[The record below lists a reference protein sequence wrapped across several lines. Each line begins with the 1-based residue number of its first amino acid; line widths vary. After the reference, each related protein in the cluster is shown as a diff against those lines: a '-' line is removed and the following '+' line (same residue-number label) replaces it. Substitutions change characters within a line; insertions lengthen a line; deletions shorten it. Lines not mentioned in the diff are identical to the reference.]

1 MRPFDGRRVLLGVA
15 GGIAAYK
22 TAELARRLVQAGSEV
37 QVILTSSGARL
48 VGGTTFEA
56 LTGRPVRDSLWEG
69 ALSHI
74 ELGRWA
80 DAIVVAPATADLIA
94 KLAGG
99 IADDLLTTTLLAAPH
114 RALLA
119 PAMNTRMYEHPAT
132 QRNLETLRSFGHP
145 IVGPAYGELA
155 EGEVG
160 FGRMAEPEELL
171 AHVGR
176 LLEPVS
182 RWRGCRVVV
191 TAGPTWEP
199 VDAVRFLGN
208 RSSGRM
214 GHAIAAAA
222 WRRGADV
229 VLINGPTEVSP
240 PSEIEDVRLVETAE
254 EMGLALRDA
263 LPGADAWFMAAAVAD
278 FRPSSPRADKI
289 RRSGGLTSIAVEPAP
304 DLMVTAGEVASSDC
318 VKVAFALEVGVGE
331 GAEDSARGK
340 LKEKGAHLIVL
351 NDPSEPGSGFGVE
364 TNRVTIIDASGAT
377 ETLPQMLKTEAANE
391 ILDRAE
397 RYLPGG

>member
-1 MRPFDGRRVLLGVA
+1 MRPFEGKRVLLGVA

-22 TAELARRLVQAGSEV
+22 SAELARRLVQEGSEV
-37 QVILTSSGARL
+37 QVILTSSGARF
-48 VGGTTFEA
+48 VGTTTFEA
-56 LTGRPVRDSLWEG
+56 LTGRPVGESLWEG
-69 ALSHI
+69 ALKHI

-80 DAIVVAPATADLIA
+80 DASVVAPATADLIA
-94 KLAGG
+94 KLAAGM
-99 IADDLLTTTLLAAPH
+99 ADDLLTTTLLASSE

-132 QRNLETLRSFGHP
+132 QRNIEMLRSFGHP

-160 FGRMAEPEELL
+160 FGRMSEPEEIL
-171 AHVGR
+171 AHIGR
-176 LLEPVS
+176 MLS
-182 RWRGCRVVV
+182 RTGRWHARRVVV

-229 VLINGPTEVSP
+229 VLINGPTEVDP
-240 PSEIEDVRLVETAE
+240 PQEIEDVRQVETAE
-254 EMGLALRDA
+254 EMGLALSDA
-263 LPGADAWFMAAAVAD
+263 LLDADALFMAAAVAD
-278 FRPSSPRADKI
+278 FRPSDPRDDKI
-289 RRSGGLTSIAVEPAP
+289 RRSGGMTSIPIESAP
-304 DLMVTAGEVASSDC
+304 DLIATASQTASDDC
-318 VKVAFALEVGVGE
+318 VKIAFALEVGE
-331 GAEDSARGK
+331 GAEESARRK

-351 NDPSEPGSGFGVE
+351 NDASEPGSGFGVE
-364 TNRVTIIDASGAT
+364 TNRVTIIDASGAA
-377 ETLPQMLKTEAANE
+377 ETLPQMLKTEAADE

-397 RYLPGG
+397 RFLTRD

>member
-1 MRPFDGRRVLLGVA
+1 MRPFEGRRVLLGVA

-22 TAELARRLVQAGSEV
+22 SAELARRLVQEGSEV
-37 QVILTSSGARL
+37 QVILTRNGARF
-48 VGGTTFEA
+48 VGPTTFEA
-56 LTGRPVRDSLWEG
+56 LTGRPVVESLWEG
-69 ALSHI
+69 AVTHI

-94 KLAGG
+94 KLAAG
-99 IADDLLTTTLLAAPH
+99 IADDLLTTTLLAASE

-132 QRNLETLRSFGHP
+132 QRNIETLRSFGHP

-160 FGRMAEPEELL
+160 FGRMSEPEEIL

-176 LLEPVS
+176 VLS
-182 RWRGCRVVV
+182 RGGRWRGRRVVV

-229 VLINGPTEVSP
+229 VLINGPTEVDP
-240 PSEIEDVRLVETAE
+240 PAEIEDVRQVETAE
-254 EMGLALRDA
+254 EMGLALSDA
-263 LPGADAWFMAAAVAD
+263 LLDADVLFMAAAVAD
-278 FRPSSPRADKI
+278 FRPRDPRDDKI
-289 RRSGGLTSIAVEPAP
+289 RRSAGMTSISIESAP
-304 DLMVTAGEVASSDC
+304 DLMATASGTASDDC
-318 VKVAFALEVGVGE
+318 VKVAFALEVGE
-331 GAEDSARGK
+331 GAEESARRK

-351 NDPSEPGSGFGVE
+351 NDASEPGSGFGVE
-364 TNRVTIIDASGAT
+364 TNRVTIIDASGAA
-377 ETLPQMLKTEAANE
+377 EKLPQMLKTEAADE

-397 RYLPGG
+397 RFLTRD

>member
-1 MRPFDGRRVLLGVA
+1 MRPFEGRRVLLGVA

-22 TAELARRLVQAGSEV
+22 SAELARRLVQEGSEV
-37 QVILTSSGARL
+37 QVILTSNGARF
-48 VGGTTFEA
+48 VGPTTFEA
-56 LTGRPVRDSLWEG
+56 LTGRPVGESLWDG
-69 ALSHI
+69 ALTHI

-94 KLAGG
+94 KLAAGM
-99 IADDLLTTTLLAAPH
+99 ADDLLTTTLLASSE

-132 QRNLETLRSFGHP
+132 QRNIEMLRSFGHP

-160 FGRMAEPEELL
+160 FGRMSEPEEIL
-171 AHVGR
+171 AYVGR
-176 LLEPVS
+176 MLS
-182 RWRGCRVVV
+182 RGGRWRGRTVVV

-229 VLINGPTEVSP
+229 VLINGPTEVDP
-240 PSEIEDVRLVETAE
+240 PAEIEDVRQVETAE
-254 EMGLALRDA
+254 EMGLALSDA
-263 LPGADAWFMAAAVAD
+263 LLDADALFMAAAVAD
-278 FRPSSPRADKI
+278 FRPRDPRDDKI
-289 RRSGGLTSIAVEPAP
+289 RRSGGMTSIPIESAP
-304 DLMVTAGEVASSDC
+304 DLMATASETASDDC
-318 VKVAFALEVGVGE
+318 VKIAFALEVGE
-331 GAEDSARGK
+331 GAEESARRK

-351 NDPSEPGSGFGVE
+351 NDASEPGSGFGVE
-364 TNRVTIIDASGAT
+364 TNRVTIIDASGAA

-397 RYLPGG
+397 RFLTRD

>member
-1 MRPFDGRRVLLGVA
+1 MRPFEGKRVLLGVA

-22 TAELARRLVQAGSEV
+22 SAELARRLVQEGSEV
-37 QVILTSSGARL
+37 QVILTSSGARF
-48 VGGTTFEA
+48 VGSTTFEA
-56 LTGRPVRDSLWEG
+56 LTGRSVRESLWEG

-94 KLAGG
+94 KLAAGMAG
-99 IADDLLTTTLLAAPH
+99 DLLTTTLLASSE

-132 QRNLETLRSFGHP
+132 QRNIETLRSFGHP

-160 FGRMAEPEELL
+160 FGRMSEPEEIL

-176 LLEPVS
+176 LLS
-182 RWRGCRVVV
+182 HGGRWRGRRVVV

-229 VLINGPTEVSP
+229 VLINGPTEVDP
-240 PSEIEDVRLVETAE
+240 PAEIEDVRQVETAE
-254 EMGLALRDA
+254 GMGLALSDA
-263 LPGADAWFMAAAVAD
+263 LVGADALFMAAAVAD
-278 FRPSSPRADKI
+278 FRPRDPRGDKI
-289 RRSGGLTSIAVEPAP
+289 RRSGGMTSISIESAP
-304 DLMVTAGEVASSDC
+304 DLMATASETASDDC
-318 VKVAFALEVGVGE
+318 VKVAFALEVGEGGE
-331 GAEDSARGK
+331 ESARRK

-351 NDPSEPGSGFGVE
+351 NDASEPGSGFGVE
-364 TNRVTIIDASGAT
+364 TNRVTIIDASGAA
-377 ETLPQMLKTEAANE
+377 EKLPQMLKTEAADE

-397 RYLPGG
+397 RFLTRD

>member
-1 MRPFDGRRVLLGVA
+1 MRPFKGKRVLLGVA

-22 TAELARRLVQAGSEV
+22 SAELARRLVQEGSEV
-37 QVILTSSGARL
+37 QVILTSSGSRF
-48 VGGTTFEA
+48 VGPTTFEA
-56 LTGRPVRDSLWEG
+56 LTGHPVRESLWDG
-69 ALSHI
+69 ALTHI

-94 KLAGG
+94 KLAAGM
-99 IADDLLTTTLLAAPH
+99 ADDLLTTTMLAASE

-132 QRNLETLRSFGHP
+132 QRNIETLRSFGHP

-160 FGRMAEPEELL
+160 FGRMSEPEEIL

-176 LLEPVS
+176 VLS
-182 RWRGCRVVV
+182 RGGRWRGRRVVV

-229 VLINGPTEVSP
+229 VLVNGPTEVDP
-240 PSEIEDVRLVETAE
+240 PTEIEDVRQVETAE
-254 EMGLALRDA
+254 EMGTALSDA
-263 LPGADAWFMAAAVAD
+263 LLDADALFMAAAVAD
-278 FRPSSPRADKI
+278 FRPRDPREDKI
-289 RRSGGLTSIAVEPAP
+289 RRSGGMTSIPIESAP
-304 DLMVTAGEVASSDC
+304 DLMATASETAPDDC
-318 VKVAFALEVGVGE
+318 VKVAFALEVGE
-331 GAEDSARGK
+331 GGEDSARRK

-351 NDPSEPGSGFGVE
+351 NDASEPGSGFGVE
-364 TNRVTIIDASGAT
+364 TNRVTIIDASGAA
-377 ETLPQMLKTEAANE
+377 ETLPQMLKTEAADE

-397 RYLPGG
+397 RFLTRD